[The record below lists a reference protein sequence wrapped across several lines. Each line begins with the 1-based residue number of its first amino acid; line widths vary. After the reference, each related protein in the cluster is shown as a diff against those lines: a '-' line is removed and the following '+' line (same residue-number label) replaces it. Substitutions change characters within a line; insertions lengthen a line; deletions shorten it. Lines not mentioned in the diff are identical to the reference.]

1 MLAPSNLINI
11 FIVFLLTSR
20 GLFPGYTVEFILLV
34 ILLTLILLKSK
45 KVKFKH
51 NDLMIIG
58 IVILTNVTLA
68 FNIFY
73 AKNIFELLIYM
84 GYYLVGIMIFLIIK
98 FKCLNL
104 INLCSFLKTY
114 IIVTSIICLFTNI
127 SFLIY
132 TTTGYSTI
140 LIHVGQTVRAVG
152 LFGNPNYYSILLL
165 MVLGFLYGM
174 SNIKL
179 NLNLDKRVYL
189 LLIFNLFL
197 GVFLTFSRGALVAM
211 IIITIIYFFLN
222 LRKYFKFRYISLVSL
237 AFFSL
242 FFLMETIIDTTVFKS
257 IVEQFIIRIENAIYG
272 DGAGRY
278 DIWEVALELFA
289 QNLWIT
295 IFGIG
300 GNQFT
305 YYSNHHPHNGYIG
318 TLVESGLVGAI
329 LLLILSVFIFTKI
342 FNLPKLKVISPMFYS
357 VIAMYFMALSNDV
370 FIVKEFWIIVGVAT
384 IYSNLVRENS
394 NEESRITTS
403 VG

>member
-20 GLFPGYTVEFILLV
+20 GLFPGNTVEFILLV

-68 FNIFY
+68 FNVFY

-104 INLCSFLKTY
+104 NNLCSFLKTY